1 MPRLRRSRL
10 DQPGI
15 RRRRYGKGFRYF
27 WQDGSRVDDEA
38 TLERIRGLVVPPAW
52 RDVWICPWPNGHI
65 QAIGVDAA
73 GRRQYRYHDEWR
85 RRRDAEKFDRMIEFA
100 AALPSIRARVA
111 EDLRRKGYPRERV
124 LALAVRLLDVGLFR
138 AGSEEYAEENDTDGL
153 ATLERDHVRFRG
165 RRAVFDYT
173 AKFGK
178 ERVQEIADPES
189 VALLRK
195 LARRQGGSDRL
206 LAWRAGSGWTDLRSE
221 DVNAYL
227 KEIGGDT
234 FTAKDFRTWGAT
246 VLCAVLLAGQP
257 PARSATGHRRS
268 VAAVLR
274 EVAEILGNT
283 PAVCRKS
290 YVDPRLVDRFASGE
304 TIAAALRE
312 GPLPPQLADP
322 AALAR
327 LETAVAALLAGEEE
341 RPVRSA

>member
-15 RRRRYGKGFRYF
+15 CRRRYGKGFRYF
-27 WQDGSRVDDEA
+27 WQDGSRMEDA
-38 TLERIRGLVVPPAW
+38 QTLERIGALVIPPAW

-65 QAIGVDAA
+65 QAVGLDAA
-73 GRRQYRYHDEWR
+73 GRRQYRYHDAWR

-100 AALPSIRARVA
+100 AALPSIRTRITK
-111 EDLRRKGYPRERV
+111 DLRRKGYPRERV

-138 AGSEEYAEENDTDGL
+138 AGSEEYAEENDTYGL
-153 ATLERDHVRFRG
+153 ATLEREHVSFRAG
-165 RRAVFDYT
+165 RAIFNYT

-178 ERVQEIADPES
+178 ERVQEISDPES
-189 VALLRK
+189 VALLRT
-195 LARRQGGSDRL
+195 LARRRGGGSRL
-206 LAWRAGSGWTDLRSE
+206 LAWRDGKEWTDLRSE

-227 KEIGGDT
+227 KEIAGGA

-257 PARSATGHRRS
+257 PARSVTGHRRA

-304 TIAAALRE
+304 TIAAAVRE
-312 GPLPPQLADP
+312 VPLPPQLADP
-322 AALAR
+322 AVLAR
-327 LETAVAALLAGEEE
+327 LEKAVALLLAGDEE
-341 RPVRSA
+341 RGRASA